1 MKDKEL
7 KLEEVK
13 APHTLVGTS
22 YILSLYINSV
32 IRRSIFVF
40 LFVNFTVI
48 LFFCGQNLLRR
59 RCTTNTRKVRLGVL
73 ASQEPD
79 QS

>member
-13 APHTLVGTS
+13 APLKLGGAS

-32 IRRSIFVF
+32 KEV
-40 LFVNFTVI
+40 V
-48 LFFCGQNLLRR
+48 
-59 RCTTNTRKVRLGVL
+59 
-73 ASQEPD
+73 SQSEVGCHLD
-79 QS
+79 